1 MDQHGSKDVLIVD
14 DDDEVRGLLC
24 AAFQAANLACDHAS
38 HGLAALEHLRAR
50 DYAVVLLDLVMP
62 QLDGVGVLRELQSWH
77 QPELRRPV
85 IVVMT
90 GMSVHESPMLP
101 GDVVQAIVRKPF
113 HVADLTELM
122 VGCVAARRAHT
133 TAMQAPRPQIQL

>member
-1 MDQHGSKDVLIVD
+1 MDQHGSRDVLIVD

-24 AAFQAANLACDHAS
+24 VALKAAGLACDHAS

-50 DYAVVLLDLVMP
+50 DYAVVLLDLMMP
-62 QLDGVGVLRELQSWH
+62 QLDGVGVLRELQGWH
-77 QPELRRPV
+77 RPELRRPV

-90 GMSVHESPMLP
+90 GMSVHESPTLP

-133 TAMQAPRPQIQL
+133 TPRQPSRAQIQL

>member
-1 MDQHGSKDVLIVD
+1 MDQHGSRDVLIVD

-24 AAFQAANLACDHAS
+24 VALKAAGLACDHAS

-50 DYAVVLLDLVMP
+50 DYAVVLLDLMMP
-62 QLDGVGVLRELQSWH
+62 QLDGVGVLRELQGWH
-77 QPELRRPV
+77 RPELRRPV

-90 GMSVHESPMLP
+90 GMSVYESPSLP

-133 TAMQAPRPQIQL
+133 TPRQPSRAQIQL

>member
-1 MDQHGSKDVLIVD
+1 MDQHGSRDVLIVD

-24 AAFQAANLACDHAS
+24 VALKAAGLACDHAS
-38 HGLAALEHLRAR
+38 HGLAALEHLRAH
-50 DYAVVLLDLVMP
+50 DYAVVLLDLMMP
-62 QLDGVGVLRELQSWH
+62 HLDGVGVLRELQGWH

-90 GMSVHESPMLP
+90 GLSVHESPTLP

-122 VGCVAARRAHT
+122 VGCVAARRAHAT
-133 TAMQAPRPQIQL
+133 SRQAPRPQIQL

>member
-1 MDQHGSKDVLIVD
+1 MDQRGSKDVLIVD

-24 AAFQAANLACDHAS
+24 VALKAAGLACDHAS

-50 DYAVVLLDLVMP
+50 DYAIVLLDLVMP
-62 QLDGVGVLRELQSWH
+62 QLDGVGVLRELQGWH

-90 GMSVHESPMLP
+90 GMSVHDSPSLP
-101 GDVVQAIVRKPF
+101 GDVVQAIVRKPL
-113 HVADLTELM
+113 HVAELTELM

-133 TAMQAPRPQIQL
+133 RVRHAPGIQLPA